1 MIPLLLVILVAFLLT
16 GYASG
21 MPQSIQIVCFVLEAV
36 AVLLLVLP
44 VGRVLGPV
52 W

>member
-16 GYASG
+16 WYAGG
-21 MPQSIQIVCFVLEAV
+21 MPQPIQIVCFVLEAV

-44 VGRVLGPV
+44 IGRMLGPI

>member
-16 GYASG
+16 WYASP
-21 MPQSIQIVCFVLEAV
+21 MPQPIQIVCFVIEAV
-36 AVLLLVLP
+36 AVLLVVLP
-44 VGRVLGPV
+44 IGPRLGPV